1 MSHIDYNE
9 DNPGPG
15 TYWLNYKHVLPQ
27 APIQSIAHHLPIWFD
42 YGKPGPGTYNLRKD
56 GNDSPKYTIAEKNR
70 WFPWSGVPGPG
81 TYFLLDHIKHTN
93 IRVPAYT
100 IADKNKWFP
109 WNGVPGP
116 GTYNLR
122 EELPAN
128 DDMGYTIGRR
138 FTTKGSPTP
147 GPGAY
152 SPQSPSG
159 SPKYTMAQ
167 HVNDASRA
175 TTPGVGAYNLRS
187 QEFAGPRYTMG
198 RRFYRLRDMK
208 RERRYSRALKHRP
221 KPARSSSPARA
232 GPQTSPDK
240 VHRKCSTDVHAK
252 PQVPRRASSRFV
264 SPPRTSA
271 IGIQVEL
278 PTPGVP
284 PTPAPPPAEPV
295 VPKSNAWMDVGKRLQ
310 HTRDAI
316 TAAAN
321 LPDPEPPPPPAS
333 ASAEAPPEA

>member
-232 GPQTSPDK
+232 GPQTCKSTSSP
-240 VHRKCSTDVHAK
+240 S
-252 PQVPRRASSRFV
+252 
-264 SPPRTSA
+264 
-271 IGIQVEL
+271 
-278 PTPGVP
+278 
-284 PTPAPPPAEPV
+284 AEP
-295 VPKSNAWMDVGKRLQ
+295 RLLDQ
-310 HTRDAI
+310 STLTHLSF
-316 TAAAN
+316 N
-321 LPDPEPPPPPAS
+321 YHLVLEYAS
-333 ASAEAPPEA
+333 FLALIDWQCMVHGGLQLTVLYLHFEESLGIG